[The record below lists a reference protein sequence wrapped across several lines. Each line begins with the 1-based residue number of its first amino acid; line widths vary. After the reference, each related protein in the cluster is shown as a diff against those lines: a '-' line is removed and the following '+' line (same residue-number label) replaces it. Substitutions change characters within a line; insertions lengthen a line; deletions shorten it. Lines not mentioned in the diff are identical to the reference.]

1 MPLISQKQPKKQNL
15 YKNAGPDL
23 KTFFSNFSSKD
34 AQKEKENGAL
44 SFSLLMSNFR
54 RKKIID
60 TLKNRESMTC
70 LERQEVLLPY

>member
-23 KTFFSNFSSKD
+23 KTFFTNFSSKD
-34 AQKEKENGAL
+34 TQKEKENGAL

-60 TLKNRESMTC
+60 TLKSHENMSYAK
-70 LERQEVLLPY
+70 RQEVLLPY